1 MKSRTWFTIL
11 IIVALGVIAWF
22 AYSYRNVLIPSS
34 AESVIRGL
42 ELQGTSDEVADI
54 EKDLNATSLGE
65 LNSELSDIEK
75 ELQNAG
81 L

>member
-1 MKSRTWFTIL
+1 MKSRTWLIIL

-22 AYSYRNVLIPSS
+22 VYSYRNVLISS
-34 AESVIRGL
+34 GAKQEL
-42 ELQGTSDEVADI
+42 EVRGTSDEVADI
-54 EKDLNATSLGE
+54 EKDLNTTPLEG